1 MAGGGRG
8 RSLANLAGRGSTRVV
23 SSSLPT
29 DDAGGHD
36 GITEEDDNGS

>member
-1 MAGGGRG
+1 MAGGGHG
-8 RSLANLAGRGSTRVV
+8 RSLANLAGRGSTGVV
-23 SSSLPT
+23 SSSLPA